1 MNTNEEAI
9 VVKIIGT
16 GTSIPAGIFPRLFS
30 KFTTPS
36 SEDIGF
42 VLYIAK
48 SIIESHEGMIW
59 AENNND
65 NDVNEL
71 KGATYAF
78 SLPLVK

>member
-48 SIIESHEGMIW
+48 K
-59 AENNND
+59 
-65 NDVNEL
+65 VL
-71 KGATYAF
+71 
-78 SLPLVK
+78 